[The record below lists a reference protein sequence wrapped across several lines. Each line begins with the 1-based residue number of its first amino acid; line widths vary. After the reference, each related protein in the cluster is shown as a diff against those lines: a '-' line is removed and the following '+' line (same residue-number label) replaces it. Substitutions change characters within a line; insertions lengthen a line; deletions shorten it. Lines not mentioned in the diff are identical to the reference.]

1 MHQELQANSWCTLLS
16 AIRHASARARRG
28 IYEGEAV
35 EQALFR
41 EIREETGLVNPHC
54 FANWEWTGIPEQQPQ
69 TTIER
74 HNFLLKVP
82 SSLPDSWEHRAT
94 GEGNDAGKSFLY
106 QWIGIDDLDLV
117 DEEFQSTITPETMP
131 EFFERDRGGKRS
143 TVNA

>member
-1 MHQELQANSWCTLLS
+1 MVNDPQAPL
-16 AIRHASARARRG
+16 RVPGGG
-28 IYEGEAV
+28 IYEGESV

-41 EIREETGLVNPHC
+41 EIREETGLVNPPLLRKLGMDRYTR
-54 FANWEWTGIPEQQPQ
+54 ATTQ

-106 QWIGIDDLDLV
+106 QWIDLDDLDLV
-117 DEEFQSTITPETMP
+117 DEEFQSTITPETLP
-131 EFFERDRGGKRS
+131 EFFEVDRGGKRS
-143 TVNA
+143 TGNA